1 MTEDELVAL
10 LAIQGTAIDV
20 CWDNHMQ
27 LWSGIVVFQDSKFFT
42 ESSDNRD
49 RLLHEIAGRTLGRAY
64 DGKGIISA
72 DH

>member
-1 MTEDELVAL
+1 
-10 LAIQGTAIDV
+10 
-20 CWDNHMQ
+20 MQ
-27 LWSGIVVFQDSKFFT
+27 LWSGIVVFEDSKFFT

-49 RLLHEIAGRTLGRAY
+49 RLLHEIAGRTLGAAY

>member
-10 LAIQGTAIDV
+10 LAIQGIAVDV
-20 CWDNHMQ
+20 CWDGHTR
-27 LWSGIVVFQDSKFFT
+27 LWSGIMVFKDNTFLT
-42 ESSDNRD
+42 ESSDNRN
-49 RLLHEIAGRTLGRAY
+49 RLLHEIAGRTLGEAY